1 MAIAEACQLWI
12 EQRIEEELQDKRE
25 TGKSL
30 REIGRELAA
39 EIERVFEAKVD
50 PITLT
55 MRASRMKAV
64 TNVTPPENPAT
75 TPVQGGNSGNTE
87 DAISEVSR
95 LHDEIVNAGGEA
107 LVEKLAR
114 RLTPQEVVKEVDA
127 IVKKGMSVRGE

>member
-12 EQRIEEELQDKRE
+12 EQRIEEELQDKDE

-39 EIERVFEAKVD
+39 EIEKVFEAKVSPD
-50 PITLT
+50 TLRK
-55 MRASRMKAV
+55 RAERMGG
-64 TNVTPPENPAT
+64 TNVPDAETPAT
-75 TPVQGGNSGNTE
+75 TPKSVATSGYKE

-95 LHDEIVNAGGEA
+95 LHGEIVGAGGGA

-114 RLTPQEVVKEVDA
+114 RLTPQEVVKEVDS